1 VTALE
6 ELETASGT
14 LGRVSRRSGDD
25 VRVATIRTLDELDA
39 LQDEWLPLIASSITT
54 HPDYYRTV
62 IETEPQVEAPY
73 VLTVRR
79 EGRLEAML
87 LGRFE
92 RIPLPCKLGYRT
104 IYAPTVRSITVIY
117 EGYLGNVE
125 EHGPRLVSE
134 LRSAIDGGVA
144 DVLLFRHLNV
154 DHPLHRSASDGAGL
168 LTRQR
173 LGRQMV
179 CWERTLPPTY
189 DEFLKSLSKSTRT
202 GLTRYIKKL
211 DRDFDGRLETRR
223 FTAPEDLDDYF
234 RDAELVAAKSYQRG
248 LGAGVR
254 DEPRQRR
261 RATVAAE
268 HGWFRAHMVYV
279 DGAPIAFCGGEGF
292 RERFRYGI
300 PAYDPEYAGYRVG
313 NYVLMKLVEDLCED
327 PKITLLDFG
336 FGDAEYKRRF
346 GDRSWHEADVLIY
359 ARRPR
364 PILINIV
371 RTAFLGA
378 NAAAL
383 ALGKRTGVLSRIKN
397 WWRSRLRA
405 APSS

>member
-1 VTALE
+1 VTAVQE
-6 ELETASGT
+6 PEIRSDT

-25 VRVATIRTLDELDA
+25 VRVAAIRTLDELEG
-39 LQDEWLPLIASSITT
+39 LRDEWLPLIASSITT
-54 HPDYYRTV
+54 HPDYYRAV

-73 VLTVRR
+73 VLTARR
-79 EGRLEAML
+79 DGRLEAML
-87 LGRFE
+87 LARFE

-104 IYAPTVRSITVIY
+104 VYAPTVRSITVIY
-117 EGYLGNVE
+117 EGYLGEVD

-134 LRSAIDGGVA
+134 LRSAIDRGVA

-154 DHPLHRSASDGAGL
+154 DHPLHRVAGESAGL

-173 LGRQMV
+173 LGRRTI

-189 DEFLKSLSKSTRT
+189 DEFLGSLSKSTRT
-202 GLTRYIKKL
+202 GLTRYIKKV
-211 DRDFDGRLETRR
+211 DRDFDGRLETRAFR
-223 FTAPEDLDDYF
+223 SADDLDDYF

-254 DEPRQRR
+254 DNPRQRR
-261 RATVAAE
+261 RATVAAD
-268 HGWFRAHMVYV
+268 HGWFRSYMVYL

-292 RERFRYGI
+292 KERFRYGI
-300 PAYDPEYAGYRVG
+300 PAYDPEYSGYRIG
-313 NYVLMKLVEDLCED
+313 NYVLMKLVQDLCDD
-327 PKITLLDFG
+327 PELTLLDFG

-346 GDRSWHEADVLIY
+346 GDRSWHEEDVLTY

-364 PILINIV
+364 PIVINLV
-371 RTAFLGA
+371 RTGLLGV

-405 APSS
+405 TPES

>member
-1 VTALE
+1 VTAVQE
-6 ELETASGT
+6 PETRSDS

-25 VRVATIRTLDELDA
+25 VRVAAIRTLDELEA
-39 LQDEWLPLIASSITT
+39 VRHEWLPLIASSITT
-54 HPDYYRTV
+54 HPDYYRAV

-73 VLTVRR
+73 VLTARR
-79 EGRLEAML
+79 DGQLEAML
-87 LGRFE
+87 LARFE
-92 RIPLPCKLGYRT
+92 RIPLPCKVGYRT
-104 IYAPTVRSITVIY
+104 VYAPTVRSITVIY
-117 EGYLGNVE
+117 EGYLGDVE

-134 LRSAIDGGVA
+134 LRSAIDRGVA

-154 DHPLHRSASDGAGL
+154 EHPLHRVATESGGL
-168 LTRQR
+168 LTHQR
-173 LGRQMV
+173 LGRRTI

-189 DEFLKSLSKSTRT
+189 DEFLASLSKSTRT
-202 GLTRYIKKL
+202 GLTRYIKKV
-211 DRDFDGRLETRR
+211 DRDFDGRLETRTFR
-223 FTAPEDLDDYF
+223 NADDLDDYF

-254 DEPRQRR
+254 DNPRQRR

-268 HGWFRAHMVYV
+268 HGWFRSYMVYL

-292 RERFRYGI
+292 EERFRYGI
-300 PAYDPEYAGYRVG
+300 PAYDPEYSGYRIG
-313 NYVLMKLVEDLCED
+313 NYVLMKLVEDLCDD
-327 PKITLLDFG
+327 PELTLLDFG

-346 GDRSWHEADVLIY
+346 GDRSWHEEDVLIY

-364 PILINIV
+364 PIMINLV
-371 RTAFLGA
+371 RTALLGV

-405 APSS
+405 TPES

>member
-1 VTALE
+1 VTAVQE
-6 ELETASGT
+6 PEIRSDT

-25 VRVATIRTLDELDA
+25 VRVAAIRTLDELEE
-39 LQDEWLPLIASSITT
+39 LRDEWLPLIASSITT
-54 HPDYYRTV
+54 HPDYYRAV

-73 VLTVRR
+73 VLTARR
-79 EGRLEAML
+79 DGRLEAML
-87 LGRFE
+87 LARFE

-104 IYAPTVRSITVIY
+104 VYAPTVRSITVIY
-117 EGYLGNVE
+117 EGYLGDVE

-134 LRSAIDGGVA
+134 LRAAIDRGVA

-154 DHPLHRSASDGAGL
+154 DHPLHRVATESGRL

-173 LGRQMV
+173 LGRRMI

-189 DEFLKSLSKSTRT
+189 DEFLGSLSKSTRT
-202 GLTRYIKKL
+202 GLTRYIKKV

-223 FTAPEDLDDYF
+223 FRDANELDDYF

-254 DEPRQRR
+254 DDPRQRR

-268 HGWFRAHMVYV
+268 HGWFRSYMVYL

-292 RERFRYGI
+292 KERFRYGI
-300 PAYDPEYAGYRVG
+300 PAYDPEYSGYRIG
-313 NYVLMKLVEDLCED
+313 NYVLMKLVEDLCDDQEL
-327 PKITLLDFG
+327 TLLDFG

-346 GDRSWHEADVLIY
+346 GDRSWQEEDVLIY

-364 PILINIV
+364 PIVINLV
-371 RTAFLGA
+371 RTGLLGV

-383 ALGKRTGVLSRIKN
+383 ALGKRTGVLSRVKN

-405 APSS
+405 TTES

>member
-1 VTALE
+1 MTAVQE
-6 ELETASGT
+6 PQTGSGS
-14 LGRVSRRSGDD
+14 LGPVSRRSGDD
-25 VRVATIRTLDELDA
+25 VRVATVRTLDELET
-39 LQDEWLPLIASSITT
+39 LREEWLPLIGSSITT
-54 HPDYYRTV
+54 HPDYYRAV

-73 VLTVRR
+73 VLTARR
-79 EGRLEAML
+79 DGRLDAIL
-87 LGRFE
+87 LARFE

-104 IYAPTVRSITVIY
+104 VLAPNVRSITVIY

-125 EHGPRLVSE
+125 EHGARLVSE
-134 LRSAIDGGVA
+134 LRSAIDHGVA

-154 DHPLHRSASDGAGL
+154 EHPLHRAATRAGGL

-189 DEFLKSLSKSTRT
+189 DDFLASLSKSTRT
-202 GLTRYIKKL
+202 GLTRYLKKV
-211 DRDFDGRLETRR
+211 DRDFDGRLRTRR
-223 FTAPEDLDDYF
+223 FRKPEDLDEYF

-254 DEPRQRR
+254 DDPRQRR
-261 RATVAAE
+261 RAAVAAE
-268 HGWFRAHMVYV
+268 HGWFRSHMVYL

-292 RERFRYGI
+292 KERFRYGI
-300 PAYDPEYAGYRVG
+300 PAYDPEYADYRIG

-327 PKITLLDFG
+327 PELTLLDFG

-346 GDRSWHEADVLIY
+346 GDRSWYEEDVLLY

-364 PILINIV
+364 PVMINLV
-371 RTAFLGA
+371 RTAFLGV
-378 NAAAL
+378 NSAAL

-405 APSS
+405 APES

>member
-1 VTALE
+1 MTAAPE
-6 ELETASGT
+6 REIPSAT
-14 LGRVSRRSGDD
+14 LARVSGRAGED
-25 VRVATIRTLDELDA
+25 VRVAAVRTLDELEA
-39 LQDEWLPLIASSITT
+39 LREEWLPLLETSITT
-54 HPDYYRTV
+54 HPDYYRAV

-79 EGRLEAML
+79 DGRLEAML
-87 LGRFE
+87 LARFE

-104 IYAPTVRSITVIY
+104 IYAPRVRSITVIY

-125 EHGPRLVSE
+125 EHGARLVAE
-134 LRSAIDGGVA
+134 LRAAIDRGDA

-154 DHPLHRSASDGAGL
+154 DHPLHRAATEGGGRFS
-168 LTRQR
+168 RQR
-173 LGRQMV
+173 MARRMV
-179 CWERTLPPTY
+179 CWERTLPPTF
-189 DEFLKSLSKSTRT
+189 DEFLGSLSKSTRS
-202 GLTRYIKKL
+202 GLTRYMKKL
-211 DRDFDGRLETRR
+211 DRDFAGRLEARR
-223 FTAPEDLDDYF
+223 FRSPDELDDYF

-254 DEPRQRR
+254 DNPRQRQ
-261 RATVAAE
+261 RAKVAAE
-268 HGWFRAHMVYV
+268 HGWFRAHMLYL

-300 PAYDPEYAGYRVG
+300 PAYDPEYSDYRVG
-313 NYVLMKLVEDLCED
+313 NYVLMKLIEDLCED
-327 PKITLLDFG
+327 PELTLLDFG

-346 GDRSWHEADVLIY
+346 GDRSWSEEDVLIY

-364 PILINIV
+364 PAFINVV
-371 RTAFLGA
+371 RTSFLGL
-378 NAAAL
+378 NSAAL

-405 APSS
+405 APQT